1 MAAERNRH
9 GTHGH
14 ALRLHLQRQLRGRRR
29 GAGEQL
35 RRFDAR
41 RLHDQRESAPTY
53 NGGGLLN
60 NNGTVTLDACT
71 VTGNST
77 NLDGGG
83 LSTTAASSTILTD
96 TIVAGDLA
104 GGFPSEINGD
114 EVTGSYDLIGA
125 GGSGG
130 LGSSPSNHNQLGV
143 TNPLLAPLGHYGG
156 PIETM
161 ALITQPRHWR
171 GHRHLRSYHRSA
183 RPDPQRRRLSVG
195 AFQASLAV
203 ESTAATVDT
212 DAATLSLPGAV
223 TLANQYA
230 GTEITFDPAVFAAPQ
245 TITLSTGELELSNTT
260 AWTSISGP
268 AAGLTIS
275 GGGVSRVFQINSG
288 VTASLSG
295 LSISGGS
302 TSGNGGGLENNGNV
316 SLANCTLSD
325 NSATGSGGGFD
336 NTGSATFKNC
346 TLSGNSATTS
356 GGGLD
361 NGGSATLT
369 GCTFND
375 NSASANG
382 GALDN
387 NGSATLTDC
396 TFSGNSASAGSAIQ
410 QWHDH
415 VDRLH
420 PGR

>member
-1 MAAERNRH
+1 MAAESPD
-9 GTHGH
+9 TGH
-14 ALRLHLQRQLRGRRR
+14 TATLYDCTFSGNYAGVGGVLANNYGGLTLADCTISGN
-29 GAGEQL
+29 GA
-35 RRFDAR
+35 
-41 RLHDQRESAPTY
+41 TY

-161 ALITQPRHWR
+161 ALLPGSPAIGAGIAISGVTTDQR
-171 GHRHLRSYHRSA
+171 GLIRS
-183 RPDPQRRRLSVG
+183 DVVDVG

-375 NSASANG
+375 NSASAD
-382 GALDN
+382 GAPWTIT
-387 NGSATLTDC
+387 A
-396 TFSGNSASAGSAIQ
+396 AP
-410 QWHDH
+410 
-415 VDRLH
+415 R
-420 PGR
+420 